1 MSILTY
7 IKSIPLFTTP
17 REAIAWGRQRGLTG
31 YHSHSFNIRTGYM
44 GGSNH
49 RQAMKKYTA
58 PVNPT
63 LTTTTQPV
71 IPVTPVTPTTTTT
84 TTSLPTGGGGGGGY

>member
-49 RQAMKKYTA
+49 RQAIKANAGSASAILTT
-58 PVNPT
+58 PQPT
-63 LTTTTQPV
+63 TPTQRTTTTP
-71 IPVTPVTPTTTTT
+71 PTIE
-84 TTSLPTGGGGGGGY
+84 SGDRGGY